1 MGCIFAKP
9 PPSDPNATLQLLP
22 CEKNARKAAL
32 RGVLTKEDELQ
43 DGFEP
48 KKTIME
54 GAPAVLKRAALGCV
68 CRKGLKPESPSQD
81 DFCVFHTGLA
91 TLVGVF
97 DGHGPFG
104 HEIANF
110 VQESL
115 PRDFLQSQSF
125 QQNDV
130 EKALKEAFLETQK
143 KCLER
148 GEQEEG
154 GFDCSL
160 SGTTATMAFVKKNV
174 LYVANVG
181 DSTGIL
187 AKKTGNTR
195 KAYGWEQITR
205 LHRLSDEDERQRVED
220 AGGQVKRL
228 DGDLPQRLF
237 LKDKLYPGLIN
248 SRSLGDTIGQSCG
261 VICDAD
267 VKRIEF
273 RDKDQFMLLCSDG
286 VWEFFMDVQEAVD
299 LVAPFGKA
307 KAQEAAEALAKE
319 AWKRWIQEEGNVI
332 DDITVIV
339 CWL

>member
-1 MGCIFAKP
+1 MGCIFGKP
-9 PPSDPNATLQLLP
+9 PPSDPEATLQLLP
-22 CEKNARKAAL
+22 SEKNARKVAV
-32 RGVLTKEDELQ
+32 RGVLRKEDELQ

-48 KKTIME
+48 KRTITE
-54 GAPAVLKRAALGCV
+54 GTAATLKRAALGCV

-104 HEIANF
+104 HDVANF
-110 VQESL
+110 VQENL
-115 PRDFLQSQSF
+115 PREFLKSESF
-125 QQNDV
+125 QQNDI
-130 EKALKEAFLETQK
+130 ERALKEAFSATQQ
-143 KCLER
+143 KCLEKA
-148 GEQEEG
+148 ELEEG
-154 GFDCSL
+154 SLDCSL
-160 SGTTATMAFVKKNV
+160 SGTTATMAFVKKSV
-174 LYVANVG
+174 LYIANVG
-181 DSTGIL
+181 DSTAIL
-187 AKKTGNTR
+187 AKKTSG

-248 SRSLGDTIGQSCG
+248 SRSLGDTIGASCG
-261 VICDAD
+261 VICEAD

-273 RDKDQFMLLCSDG
+273 RGKDQFMLLCSDG
-286 VWEFFMDVQEAVD
+286 VWEFFEMQEAVD

-319 AWKRWIQEEGNVI
+319 AWKRWIQEEGNVV